1 LSSFPAIA
9 GLAERHEAL
18 RQAAGLPGADPGA
31 LLDAA
36 FAELDGASELLTSW
50 GPDDGDATAEQAAPD
65 NLTAERRLLRAVFQH
80 APVPLL
86 VLEQDGTV
94 RRANSAAGELIGSPP
109 GYATGRPLTG
119 FVDLPYRAVVQSQ
132 LAAVARSGK
141 ARRLACSILGASGPV
156 PATLTAGRFELPDGQ
171 MLIAATLQARE
182 DAAQE
187 SPAARNGQ
195 KSRSQG
201 AAPPPETAWEPA
213 EGDHALRAMTRRMD
227 MVTAVTRLLLD
238 NSTFSEAVTLQR
250 CARLLAGEM
259 ATWVIV
265 DVERAGRLRRQFV
278 IGPPGEAADEL
289 ARQMRRSDPEPDT
302 LTARVH
308 AASKPVLL
316 ATVDDTAILGPG
328 PGGTPLAVL
337 LGATSVL
344 SVSIADGG
352 TSYGTLTLLR
362 LAADPRFEVA
372 DLGLLEEVGQHL
384 AVAIRVDRM
393 FRHRSAVA
401 EALQASLLPATLPD
415 IPGLDLSAA
424 YLPAGE
430 GLEVSGDFYDVFPV
444 QDGWGITI
452 GDVCGKGQEAA
463 AMTSAARHAIRVL
476 AAFTPDPA
484 DVLVKANEVML
495 SGGYEDRFVTAK
507 LAYLNWDAD
516 GLRVRMASS
525 GHPGPALVHPDGRVD
540 MLGGGGMPLG
550 LFPAGEFPESA
561 PEAETFRLHP
571 GDLLFFFS
579 DGVTDARNAELGYFE
594 ERLADELAGLAGR
607 SATETARA
615 VQNLLVSFSAEELRD
630 DLTILVARV
639 TDPPEGYSS

>member
-18 RQAAGLPGADPGA
+18 RQAAALPGADPGA

-36 FAELDGASELLTSW
+36 FAELDGAIDLLTTW
-50 GPDDGDATAEQAAPD
+50 DPEDGDTAAEEAAPD
-65 NLTAERRLLRAVFQH
+65 TLTAERRLLRAVFQH

-94 RRANSAAGELIGSPP
+94 RRANSAAGELFGSPP
-109 GYATGRPLTG
+109 GYATGRPLTA
-119 FVDLPYRAVVQSQ
+119 FVDLPYRAAVQSQ
-132 LAAVARSGK
+132 LAAVARTGT
-141 ARRLACSILGASGPV
+141 ARRMACSILGSSD
-156 PATLTAGRFELPDGQ
+156 PAPAILTAGRFELPDGQ
-171 MLIAATLQARE
+171 RLLAVTASAGTGAGLSAGASDNHVSKPGRASKADTAR
-182 DAAQE
+182 DQ
-187 SPAARNGQ
+187 
-195 KSRSQG
+195 
-201 AAPPPETAWEPA
+201 
-213 EGDHALRAMTRRMD
+213 ALRAMTKRMD

-250 CARLLAGEM
+250 CARLLAGDM
-259 ATWVIV
+259 AAWVIV
-265 DVERAGRLRRQFV
+265 DVERAEKLRRQFV

-289 ARQMRRSDPEPDT
+289 ARQMRRSDPEADT

-316 ATVDDTAILGPG
+316 ATLDDTAVLGPG
-328 PGGTPLAVL
+328 LAGAPLAML

-344 SVSIADGG
+344 SVPIADGG
-352 TSYGTLTLLR
+352 TSYGALTLVR

-372 DLGLLEEVGQHL
+372 DLGLMEDIGQHL

-401 EALQASLLPATLPD
+401 EALQASLLPARLPD

-463 AMTSAARHAIRVL
+463 AMTAAARHAIRVL

-484 DVLVKANEVML
+484 EVLAKANEVML
-495 SGGYEDRFVTAK
+495 GGGYEDRFVTAK
-507 LAYLNWDAD
+507 LAYLKWGAD
-516 GLRVRMASS
+516 GLRLRMASS

-540 MLGGGGMPLG
+540 MLDGGGMPLG
-550 LFPAGEFPESA
+550 LFPAGEFPDSG
-561 PEAETFRLHP
+561 PSAETFLLHP

-579 DGVTDARNAELGYFE
+579 DGVTDAKNAELGYFE

-607 SATETARA
+607 SASETARA

-639 TDPPEGYSS
+639 TDPPESYSS

>member
-1 LSSFPAIA
+1 
-9 GLAERHEAL
+9 
-18 RQAAGLPGADPGA
+18 
-31 LLDAA
+31 
-36 FAELDGASELLTSW
+36 
-50 GPDDGDATAEQAAPD
+50 
-65 NLTAERRLLRAVFQH
+65 
-80 APVPLL
+80 
-86 VLEQDGTV
+86 
-94 RRANSAAGELIGSPP
+94 
-109 GYATGRPLTG
+109 
-119 FVDLPYRAVVQSQ
+119 
-132 LAAVARSGK
+132 
-141 ARRLACSILGASGPV
+141 
-156 PATLTAGRFELPDGQ
+156 
-171 MLIAATLQARE
+171 M
-182 DAAQE
+182 
-187 SPAARNGQ
+187 
-195 KSRSQG
+195 
-201 AAPPPETAWEPA
+201 
-213 EGDHALRAMTRRMD
+213 
-227 MVTAVTRLLLD
+227 
-238 NSTFSEAVTLQR
+238 
-250 CARLLAGEM
+250 
-259 ATWVIV
+259 
-265 DVERAGRLRRQFV
+265 
-278 IGPPGEAADEL
+278 
-289 ARQMRRSDPEPDT
+289 
-302 LTARVH
+302 
-308 AASKPVLL
+308 
-316 ATVDDTAILGPG
+316 
-328 PGGTPLAVL
+328 L

-372 DLGLLEEVGQHL
+372 DLGLLEEIGQHL

-424 YLPAGE
+424 YLPAGA

-484 DVLVKANEVML
+484 DVLAKANEVML

-561 PEAETFRLHP
+561 PEVETFRLHP

>member
-18 RQAAGLPGADPGA
+18 RQAAALPGADPGA
-31 LLDAA
+31 LLEAA
-36 FAELDGASELLTSW
+36 FAELDGAIELLTTW
-50 GPDDGDATAEQAAPD
+50 DPEDGDTAAEEAAPD
-65 NLTAERRLLRAVFQH
+65 TLTAERRLLRAVFQH
-80 APVPLL
+80 APAPLL

-94 RRANSAAGELIGSPP
+94 RRANNAAGELIGTPP
-109 GYATGRPLTG
+109 GYATGRPLTA
-119 FVDLPYRAVVQSQ
+119 FVDLPYRAAVQSQ
-132 LAAVARSGK
+132 LAAVARTGT
-141 ARRLACSILGASGPV
+141 ARRMACAILGSPDPA
-156 PATLTAGRFELPDGQ
+156 PATLTAARFELPDGQ
-171 MLIAATLQARE
+171 RLLAVTALLGTSA
-182 DAAQE
+182 
-187 SPAARNGQ
+187 
-195 KSRSQG
+195 G
-201 AAPPPETAWEPA
+201 ASDNHASKKPGRAGKTDTA
-213 EGDHALRAMTRRMD
+213 GDHALRAMTRRMD

-259 ATWVIV
+259 AAWVIV
-265 DVERAGRLRRQFV
+265 DVERAGKLRRQFV
-278 IGPPGEAADEL
+278 IGPAGEAADEL

-308 AASKPVLL
+308 AVSKPVLL
-316 ATVDDTAILGPG
+316 ATVDDTAVLGLGPA
-328 PGGTPLAVL
+328 GTPLALL

-344 SVSIADGG
+344 SVPIPDGG
-352 TSYGTLTLLR
+352 TSYGALTLVR
-362 LAADPRFEVA
+362 SATDPRFEVA
-372 DLGLLEEVGQHL
+372 DLGLMEEIGQHL

-415 IPGLDLSAA
+415 VPGLDLSAA
-424 YLPAGE
+424 YLPAGA

-463 AMTSAARHAIRVL
+463 AMTAAARHAIRVL

-484 DVLVKANEVML
+484 EVLAKANEVML
-495 SGGYEDRFVTAK
+495 SGGFEDRFVTAK
-507 LAYLNWDAD
+507 LAYLKWGAD
-516 GLRVRMASS
+516 GLRIRMASS

-540 MLGGGGMPLG
+540 MLDGGGMPLG
-550 LFPAGEFPESA
+550 LFPAGEFPDSA
-561 PEAETFRLHP
+561 PVAETFLLHS